1 VDLLN
6 RLRPVTPMGRTF
18 SAGVAT
24 WNGTESADDLLARAD
39 RAMYRAKAT
48 GRDRVLSDDIPVV

>member
-1 VDLLN
+1 
-6 RLRPVTPMGRTF
+6 
-18 SAGVAT
+18 VAT

-48 GRDRVLSDDIPVV
+48 GRDRVLSDEIPVV